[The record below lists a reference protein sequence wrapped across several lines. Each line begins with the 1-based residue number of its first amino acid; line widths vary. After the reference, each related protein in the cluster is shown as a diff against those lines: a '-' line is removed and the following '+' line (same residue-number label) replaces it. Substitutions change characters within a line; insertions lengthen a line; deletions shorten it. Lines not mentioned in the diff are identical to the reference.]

1 MQAVAA
7 VAFVNLVAAEILT
20 NLHSFLIVVPNHAGE
35 DVYRFKTPVK
45 VKTDDFYLRA
55 VIGSANFRTGG
66 DVNDFLH
73 GFLNYQAEHHCWPSL
88 SMLSYQRGAPELK
101 AICER
106 HGVPYTRESVFVRL
120 RKTVDVMVGLSS
132 MRRFPEGR
140 IRAPPTKGAQS

>member
-73 GFLNYQAEHHCWPSL
+73 GWLNYQIEHHMFADMT
-88 SMLSYQRGAPELK
+88 MLSYQRMAPEVK
-101 AICER
+101 AICEK
-106 HGVPYTRESVFVRL
+106 HGVPYVQESVFERL
-120 RKTVDVMVGLSS
+120 RKTLQVRAFTASS
-132 MRRFPEGR
+132 LRSRLVAGR
-140 IRAPPTKGAQS
+140 PVVPAV